1 LNNGGNI
8 NGIEMWK
15 ETGIIHCLIER
26 NFNFKSLGLE
36 MFELLSKRTKTLYKG
51 RNLPLISH
59 LAKVNHLQ
67 AFHFFSPCSPFNLK
81 VRMSVFF
88 VNSYML
94 KTKMMLFCVLDG
106 NAFWNT
112 TYDNKVR
119 TLEQFKTRLK
129 MSFLMKKRLEYGKN
143 FC

>member
-1 LNNGGNI
+1 
-8 NGIEMWK
+8 
-15 ETGIIHCLIER
+15 
-26 NFNFKSLGLE
+26 
-36 MFELLSKRTKTLYKG
+36 
-51 RNLPLISH
+51 
-59 LAKVNHLQ
+59 
-67 AFHFFSPCSPFNLK
+67 
-81 VRMSVFF
+81 MSVFF